1 MRCSGFS
8 TALAISLQWSAGS
21 LTSPGSRNRIIRS
34 RQAIFRYSEAG
45 RDFGE
50 DDAKHQLGG
59 WVRPERGGLAAHQ
72 DLEVTMAGT
81 VKRDYSL
88 VGESTRR
95 AIETGLASAEWYH
108 TDVSRKAI
116 KELMQRSDGPAIRDT
131 IIWIVAILGS
141 AAGIAWFWGTWWVVP
156 FLLVYGVLYGSSS
169 DSRWHECGH
178 GTAFKTQ
185 WMNDV
190 VYQIAS
196 FMLMRNP
203 VTWRWSHARHHT
215 DTIIVGRDAEIA
227 VMRPPDL
234 LRAALAFTGILDF
247 RYSLPALVRQTFG
260 KLTPDEKSYVP
271 EMEQHKAVIAARWHV
286 AIYIATIALAVTMR
300 SWVPLVLIGVPRLYG
315 TWHMVL
321 TGLLQHIGLA
331 DNVVDHRLNTRTVY
345 MNPISRFIYWNMNYH
360 VEHHMFPMVPYH
372 ALPRLHELI
381 KHDLPE
387 PNPSIWHAYREV
399 WPVLLRQLR
408 YEDYFLK
415 RELPPTARP
424 YRGEFHEVNMSAAA
438 E

>member
-1 MRCSGFS
+1 
-8 TALAISLQWSAGS
+8 
-21 LTSPGSRNRIIRS
+21 
-34 RQAIFRYSEAG
+34 
-45 RDFGE
+45 
-50 DDAKHQLGG
+50 
-59 WVRPERGGLAAHQ
+59 
-72 DLEVTMAGT
+72 MAGK

-88 VGESTRR
+88 VGESTRI

-108 TDVSRKAI
+108 TEVPRKTM
-116 KELMQRSDGPAIRDT
+116 KELMHRSDSPAIRDT
-131 IIWIVAILGS
+131 AIWLGAILVS
-141 AAGIAWFWGTWWVVP
+141 AAAGVYFWGTWWCVP
-156 FLLVYGVLYGSSS
+156 FFFAYGVLYASAS

-178 GTAFKTQ
+178 GTAFRTR

-234 LRAALAFTGILDF
+234 LRTALAFTGILDF
-247 RYSLPALVRQTFG
+247 RYSLPALARQAFG

-286 AIYIATIALAVTMR
+286 AIYIATIALALTMQ
-300 SWVPLVLIGVPRLYG
+300 SWIPLVLIGGPRLYG

-331 DNVVDHRLNTRTVY
+331 DNVVDHRLNSRTVY

-372 ALPRLHELI
+372 TLPRLHELI
-381 KHDLPE
+381 RHDLPE
-387 PNPSIWHAYREV
+387 PNPSMWHAYREV
-399 WPVLLRQLR
+399 WPVLLRQLK